1 MDGIVRRQAFPEEL
15 VHPSIGIIVDPYQLP
30 AGPFKAGM
38 VKQCKIVES
47 ELGACL
53 LEERLQLRE
62 TGAGGS
68 PLRETVGEA
77 PHLHISH

>member
-1 MDGIVRRQAFPEEL
+1 MDGIVRRQAFPEKL
-15 VHPSIGIIVDPYQLP
+15 VHPSIGIIVDPDQPP

-53 LEERLQLRE
+53 LEDRPQLRK
-62 TGAGGS
+62 TGAARG
-68 PLRETVGEA
+68 PLCETVSEA
-77 PHLHISH
+77 PHLPISY